1 MAEISNRSTPL
12 HGGRSKTQTVLK
24 RLKESRQ
31 LYLMLVIP
39 VVFYII
45 FAYKPMYGVL
55 IAFKQ
60 FNARVG
66 IMGSKWVG
74 FKWFEKFLYDPYF
87 WRAVRNTLVLSV
99 GGLLLTFPLPIIFAF
114 LLNELRSSGFKRVVQ
129 TITYLPHFFS
139 TMVVCGMVTNFLS
152 RYGLINNALAAIGF
166 PRVAYLNEPS
176 AFFWVYHLSGIWQSI
191 GWGSILYLAAMTGV
205 NQELYEVAR
214 LDGANRFQRAIH
226 ITLPAI
232 LPTVSIQLIFACGG
246 LLGSDSDKILLLYN
260 STTRETADTIATY
273 IYRYGIE
280 QSSFSLSTAAGLFSS
295 VIGLIILLCVNKAS
309 KTIGGTGLF

>member
-1 MAEISNRSTPL
+1 MADVTNSTPL
-12 HGGRSKTQTVLK
+12 RGRKAGAQKVFR
-24 RLKESRQ
+24 RLIECKQ
-31 LYLMLVIP
+31 LYLMLLIP
-39 VVFYII
+39 VAYYII

-74 FKWFEKFLYDPYF
+74 FKWFEKFLGDSYF
-87 WRAVRNTLVLSV
+87 WRAVRNTLVLSI
-99 GGLLLTFPLPIIFAF
+99 GGLILTFPLPIIFAF

-129 TITYLPHFFS
+129 TVTYLPHFFS
-139 TMVVCGMVTNFLS
+139 TMVVCGMVANFLS
-152 RYGLINNALAAIGF
+152 RYGLINNALAAIGL
-166 PRVAYLNEPS
+166 PRTVYLKEPK
-176 AFFWVYHLSGIWQSI
+176 AFFWVYHLSGVWQGI

-226 ITLPAI
+226 ITLPCI
-232 LPTVSIQLIFACGG
+232 LPTISIQLIFACGG
-246 LLGSDSDKILLLYN
+246 ILGSDSEKILLLYN
-260 STTRETADTIATY
+260 TTTRETADTIATY

-280 QSSFSLSTAAGLFSS
+280 QSSFSLSTAAGLFNS
-295 VIGLIILLCVNKAS
+295 VVGLLILLVVNKTA
-309 KTIGGTGLF
+309 KTIGETSLF